1 MSRVAEAGWDAR
13 SPAANWIAAR
23 AKTIDGEVYKR
34 HERQIFVGDQEF
46 DRSSAWFAVFVG
58 IAVFVAL
65 TTVVG
70 PVVKEQDN
78 GLLMVLFSFFAVG
91 AGIVGFAAVPFLMG
105 LFDRRDRV
113 KNPNRQVWSSG
124 TLLPLATAAR
134 QAGVVA
140 SVIAEDMRKSPA
152 WAYVASD
159 SVRGA
164 IDLDATVVDV
174 LNRSSRIDAA
184 LASLS
189 TSSDSSSSVA
199 QAISEHMRAAAVAFD
214 TLVDRVRGL
223 AELAEKLRPIEDLIE
238 KKAQAELDLKTLDH
252 ISNVD
257 PSTFDALYRDA
268 GMNEWHTADTRERA
282 NDLTDIQA
290 ALEAQV
296 VALREIG
303 ASRSFGPDR

>member
-1 MSRVAEAGWDAR
+1 
-13 SPAANWIAAR
+13 
-23 AKTIDGEVYKR
+23 
-34 HERQIFVGDQEF
+34 
-46 DRSSAWFAVFVG
+46 
-58 IAVFVAL
+58 
-65 TTVVG
+65 
-70 PVVKEQDN
+70 
-78 GLLMVLFSFFAVG
+78 
-91 AGIVGFAAVPFLMG
+91 
-105 LFDRRDRV
+105 
-113 KNPNRQVWSSG
+113 
-124 TLLPLATAAR
+124 
-134 QAGVVA
+134 
-140 SVIAEDMRKSPA
+140 
-152 WAYVASD
+152 
-159 SVRGA
+159 
-164 IDLDATVVDV
+164 
-174 LNRSSRIDAA
+174 
-184 LASLS
+184 
-189 TSSDSSSSVA
+189 
-199 QAISEHMRAAAVAFD
+199 MRAAAVAFD